1 MKTAT
6 LTPILDKEKIL
17 LEYLLKAYIKN
28 LNGTNDRNIIE
39 PIAQNL
45 LSKVDQNT
53 MDENCYIKTNDSN
66 EEQYINRII
75 FATK

>member
-1 MKTAT
+1 MKMA
-6 LTPILDKEKIL
+6 LIKKEKIL
-17 LEYLLKAYIKN
+17 LEYLVKDYIKN

-39 PIAQNL
+39 PIAKNL

-66 EEQYINRII
+66 EEQYINTII

>member
-1 MKTAT
+1 MTIAT

-53 MDENCYIKTNDSN
+53 MDENCDIKTNDSN
-66 EEQYINRII
+66 EEQYINTII
-75 FATK
+75 FAKY